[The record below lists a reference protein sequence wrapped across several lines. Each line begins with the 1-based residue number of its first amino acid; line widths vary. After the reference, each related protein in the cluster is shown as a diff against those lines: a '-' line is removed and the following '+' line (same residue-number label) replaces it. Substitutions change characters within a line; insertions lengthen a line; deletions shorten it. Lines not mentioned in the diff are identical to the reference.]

1 MHIRLKMEGNPK
13 FNWSDSFSSQSFP
26 NCFIYY
32 FLPKVDKS
40 MLTWFKHSSAIE
52 PTRFE
57 HMAKVKTRVCIML

>member
-40 MLTWFKHSSAIE
+40 MLRLKLGSS
-52 PTRFE
+52 TL
-57 HMAKVKTRVCIML
+57 VQ